1 MKEIFKFKTLVAYQK
16 ALLLIKEVYRLMEK
30 FPSKEQFAL
39 CDQLRRAS
47 VSVTSNIA
55 EGSSRHSVKEQ
66 IHYLE
71 IAYGSLLEVDSQLE
85 VAWILGYITE
95 ADLSETED
103 IIEEVAKC
111 ISGLQRSK
119 NARVEKED

>member
-1 MKEIFKFKTLVAYQK
+1 MKEIFRFKTLVAYQK
-16 ALLLIKEVYRLMEK
+16 ALLLIKEVYHLMEK
-30 FPSKEQFAL
+30 FPSKEQYAL
-39 CDQLRRAS
+39 CDQLRRSS

-85 VAWILGYITE
+85 VAWILNYITE
-95 ADLSETED
+95 ADFSKTED
-103 IIEEVAKC
+103 LIEEVAKC

-119 NARVEKED
+119 AKQDSTL